1 MKNLFLL
8 LSLLTISFA
17 NAQQDCDYSFNQ
29 KTEEGIEVKGTKEYM
44 MYEKIFGGN
53 SQYIFF
59 SLTNNGGTPLL
70 NFKILSKSTGFPEL
84 YCFDNTSKIYI
95 QLTNGKII
103 TLISATQ
110 QQCATLVYNPDDK
123 KNMRVLSG
131 TFLFTK
137 GSLEELEKSSITYI
151 RVRYTTDTVDYPIR
165 NEIESETIKEKYFPN
180 KYFINYL
187 NCIK

>member
-1 MKNLFLL
+1 M
-8 LSLLTISFA
+8 SLLTVTLI
-17 NAQQDCDYSFNQ
+17 NAQVECDYSYNEV
-29 KTEEGIEVKGTKEYM
+29 TEEGVEVRETKEYM
-44 MYEKIFGGN
+44 MYEKIFGN
-53 SQYIFF
+53 TSQYIFF
-59 SLTNNGGTPLL
+59 SLTDNGGTPLL

-165 NEIESETIKEKYFPN
+165 NEIDSETIKEKYFPN

-187 NCIK
+187 NCLK